1 MVLGISGTFSE
12 IVLELSA
19 TGLDSG
25 ISEIVPSGDVLT
37 ATTQSVNTKNYIE
50 KRKSLINLT
59 STYLHKFGCF
69 FFRIVTWAESFFS
82 G

>member
-50 KRKSLINLT
+50 KRKLKIKN
-59 STYLHKFGCF
+59 
-69 FFRIVTWAESFFS
+69 
-82 G
+82 

>member
-12 IVLELSA
+12 FVLEVSA
-19 TGLDSG
+19 TGPDSG

-50 KRKSLINLT
+50 KRKLKIKN
-59 STYLHKFGCF
+59 
-69 FFRIVTWAESFFS
+69 
-82 G
+82 